1 MVGNRINWKVTT
13 LLILGATLILLPL
26 YLTITIAFKTP
37 QEMTGN
43 MFALPRSWSIQNFL
57 DAIEMTNFPRALG
70 NSVLVTLVTV
80 VLVLLT
86 HSLVAYAISRNLHK
100 RFYKMLYFY
109 FISAMFIPFP
119 IIMLPLVKQTSA
131 WGMDNI
137 IGLSILNAVM
147 HLAFNSF
154 IYVGFVKTIP
164 KELEEAAFIDGASTW
179 QVFWR
184 IIFPLMK
191 PMHATVAILTAL
203 AAWNDF
209 MLPLVI
215 LGDSSQYT
223 LPLVQYAFQGQF
235 STDYNL
241 AFASY
246 LMAMLP
252 MIIVYIFAQKWIIGG
267 VMRGSLK

>member
-1 MVGNRINWKVTT
+1 MSSKVNWKATI
-13 LLILGATLILLPL
+13 LLILGTVFILFPL

-43 MFALPRSWSIQNFL
+43 LLALPETWTFDNFFR
-57 DAIEMTNFPRALG
+57 AIEVTNFFNALG
-70 NSVLVTLVTV
+70 NSVFVTV
-80 VLVLLT
+80 FTVAIVVLT
-86 HSLVAYAISRNLHK
+86 HSMVAYAIARNMHK
-100 RFYKMLYFY
+100 KFYKFLYFY

-119 IIMLPLVKQTSA
+119 IIMLPLVLQTSA
-131 WGMDNI
+131 WGMDNLV
-137 IGLSILNAVM
+137 GLGFLNGVM
-147 HLAFNSF
+147 HLAFNVF
-154 IYVGFVKTIP
+154 IYVGYVKTLP
-164 KELEEAAFIDGASTW
+164 VELEEAAHIDGAGTW
-179 QVFWR
+179 KVFWK
-184 IIFPLMK
+184 IIFPMMM

-215 LGDSSQYT
+215 LSDSSMYT

-252 MIIVYIFAQKWIIGG
+252 MIVLYIFVQKWIIGG

>member
-137 IGLSILNAVM
+137 IGLSVLNAVM

>member
-1 MVGNRINWKVTT
+1 MMGKTNWKVTT
-13 LLILGATLILLPL
+13 LLILGSIFIFFPL

-37 QEMTGN
+37 EEMSGN
-43 MFALPRSWSIQNFL
+43 LLALPQSWSFDNFAT
-57 DAIEMTNFPRALG
+57 AIEMTNFFRALG
-70 NSVLVTLVTV
+70 NSLTVTVITV

-86 HSLVAYAISRNLHK
+86 HSLVAYAIARNMHK
-100 RFYKMLYFY
+100 KFYKFLYFY

-119 IIMLPLVKQTSA
+119 IIMLPIVKQTSIL
-131 WGMDNI
+131 GLDNLL
-137 IGLSILNAVM
+137 GLAFLNVVM
-147 HLAFNSF
+147 QLAFNVF
-154 IYVGFVKTIP
+154 VYVGFLKTIP
-164 KELEEAAFIDGASTW
+164 TQLEEAATIDGASTW
-179 QVFWR
+179 QTFWR

-203 AAWNDF
+203 FAWNDF

-215 LGDSSQYT
+215 LSDTSQHT